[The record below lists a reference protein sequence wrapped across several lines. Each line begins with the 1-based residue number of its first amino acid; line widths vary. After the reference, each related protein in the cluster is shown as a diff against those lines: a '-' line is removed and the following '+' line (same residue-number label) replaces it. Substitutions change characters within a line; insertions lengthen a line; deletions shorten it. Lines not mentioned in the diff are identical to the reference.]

1 METRAHYVAV
11 GAFVLVVLAGILVS
25 TLWLARI
32 QFQTEYKYYETD
44 VPGPVTGLGSG
55 AVVRLNGIEVGRVIR
70 MQQDPKDPQLVMLIL
85 QVQNTVEI
93 RADAVAS
100 LETLGLTGVG
110 YVEISGG
117 TLNSPSLVA
126 APGQEYPMIASR
138 ASSLQQVF
146 NNAPELVARLIV
158 IADRIAA
165 VLDDKNRQALSDTL
179 TNIRDTTAVL
189 SDHRQE
195 IGQIIDDG
203 NHTMQHLVTASTTL
217 QDMLGKLDRTSDRVD
232 GVVKDADVAVQQA
245 TRLASDIDAIVA
257 SSKPG
262 LRDLTTNGVN
272 QLNQLLIDARHLI
285 ASLDRVSTALE
296 RDPSRFLLGER
307 RSGYTPR

>member
-11 GAFVLVVLAGILVS
+11 GAFVLVVLSGILIS

-32 QFQTEYKYYETD
+32 QFKAEYKYYETD

-70 MQQDPKDPQLVMLIL
+70 MEQDPKDPQFVRLLL
-85 QVQNTVEI
+85 QVRNTVEI
-93 RADAVAS
+93 RKDAVAS

-117 TLNSPSLVA
+117 TLNSPLLEVEA
-126 APGQEYPMIASR
+126 GQEYPTIASR

-158 IADRIAA
+158 IADRVAT
-165 VLDDKNRQALSDTL
+165 VLDDKNRQAISETL
-179 TNIRDTTAVL
+179 ANIRDTTAVL
-189 SDHRQE
+189 KDHKQD
-195 IGQIIDDG
+195 IGLLIDDG
-203 NHTMQHLVTASTTL
+203 KQAMQHLMTASSTL
-217 QDMLGKLDRTSDRVD
+217 QDMLGRLDRTSGRVD
-232 GVVKDADVAVQQA
+232 GLVTDADAAVQQA
-245 TRLASDIDAIVA
+245 AKLASDLDTIVV

-262 LRDLTTNGVN
+262 LHDLTTNGVN
-272 QLNQLLIDARHLI
+272 QLNQLLIDARHLV
-285 ASLDRVSTALE
+285 ASLDRVSAALE
-296 RDPSRFLLGER
+296 RDPSRFLFGEH